1 MNNDKLKKLENIA
14 TTLISDTRSRMTGIV
29 GLKRIDSG
37 FRTVGRAFTI
47 KTRPSDN
54 LAIYEALTKVKPGD
68 FLIVESGNN
77 CTNALVGELITLQLE
92 KLGGV
97 GIIVDGAIRDYDKLH
112 ASTTLACYARGI
124 SHKGPFKTGP
134 GFLNVPI
141 SICGQIVNPGDIVVA
156 DDDGIVTFPEEE
168 LDAVL
173 LAVQERIEIE
183 EKVMDEINMTPHSMT
198 WIQDILNVAKSTSK

>member
-1 MNNDKLKKLENIA
+1 MNEKLKKLESIS

-37 FRTVGRAFTI
+37 GRTVGRAFTI

-68 FLIVESGNN
+68 FLLVESGNN

-112 ASTTLACYARGI
+112 ASTTLACYARCI

-134 GFLNVPI
+134 GFLNIPI
-141 SICGQIVNPGDIVVA
+141 NICGQIINPGDIVVA
-156 DDDGIVTFPEEE
+156 DDDGIVTFAESE
-168 LDAVL
+168 LDSVL
-173 LAVQERIEIE
+173 LAVEKRIKIE
-183 EKVMDEINMTPHSMT
+183 ENVMNEITNSPHSMG
-198 WIQDILNVAKSTSK
+198 WIQDILSSAKNITK

>member
-1 MNNDKLKKLENIA
+1 MSQNNLKKLEKIG
-14 TTLISDTRSRMTGIV
+14 TTLISDTASRMTGIV

-37 FRTVGRAFTI
+37 SRTVGRAFTI

-54 LAIYEALTKVKPGD
+54 LVIYEALTMVKPGD
-68 FLIVESGNN
+68 FLLVESGNN

-97 GIIVDGAIRDYDKLH
+97 GIILDGAIRDYEELH
-112 ASTTLACYARGI
+112 SSTTLACYARGI
-124 SHKGPFKTGP
+124 SHKGPFKSGP

-156 DDDGIVTFPEEE
+156 DDDGIVTFPESE
-168 LDAVL
+168 LESVL
-173 LAVQERIEIE
+173 LAVEKRVKIE
-183 EKVMDEINMTPHSMT
+183 EKVMEEIIKTPHSMK
-198 WIQDILNVAKSTSK
+198 WIKDILNAAKSTSK